1 MPAESAMTISTIIG
15 FIGEMVTGMI
25 TWLGQVVTAVTSNP
39 LILMFVIWGFIG
51 TAVGVFKRLTR

>member
-15 FIGEMVTGMI
+15 FIGDMVTGMI